1 MKRLSLQWR
10 ITLLTVLLI
19 GITCVAMN
27 LLLCSSGVYYMD
39 TIADSLQGGTVIL
52 NDGQAASFD
61 PQLIAPDENLTII
74 VDGVQ
79 GRFRTTNW
87 YITAA
92 VTLLSGILA
101 YFVSGRALKPLRSF
115 TSQVEQVQLNN
126 LADMRI
132 DEDAISEFRQLSRS
146 FNQMLERLNNAFSA
160 QRQFTG
166 NAAHELRTPLALM
179 QAQLELFSVEHPDVR
194 PETAEFLTL
203 LREQTERLTQMTKTL
218 LEMSNLQQVARNEQL
233 QLAPMVE
240 EIFTDLVPLS
250 EKRNVTLEAEGD
262 AALTGS
268 DALIYRLLFNLTENA
283 VKYNRPGGSV
293 RIELAQRQEKCII
306 RVSDTGC
313 GIPEE
318 YQRSIFHPFFRVDK
332 SRSREYG
339 GAGLGLSLVWEIA
352 DLHGG
357 SVWVE
362 KSSDKGTTIV
372 VELPAGT
379 ESNPSGA
386 DIT

>member
-10 ITLLTVLLI
+10 ITLMTVLLI

-27 LLLCSSGVYYMD
+27 LLLCTSGVYYMD
-39 TIADSLQGGTVIL
+39 TIADSLQGGGTVIL
-52 NDGQAASFD
+52 NDGGAASFD
-61 PQLIAPDENLTII
+61 PQLIAPNEELTIV

-87 YITAA
+87 YITAV

-132 DEDAISEFRQLSRS
+132 DEDVIPEFQQLSRS

-179 QAQLELFSVEHPDVR
+179 QAQLELFSAEHPDVR

-203 LREQTERLTQMTKTL
+203 LREQTERLIQMTRTL
-218 LEMSNLQQVARNEQL
+218 LEMSNLRQVERNERI
-233 QLAPMVE
+233 QLAPMIE
-240 EIFTDLVPLS
+240 EIFTDLAPLS
-250 EKRNVTLEAEGD
+250 DKLGVTLTAEGD
-262 AALTGS
+262 GIMTGS
-268 DALIYRLLFNLTENA
+268 DALIYRLIFNLTENA

-293 RIELAQRQEKCII
+293 RVSVTQELEKLLL

-313 GIPEE
+313 GIPEV
-318 YQRSIFHPFFRVDK
+318 YQRSIFQPFFRVDK

-362 KSSDKGTTIV
+362 KSSEKGTTIAV
-372 VELPAGT
+372 GLPT
-379 ESNPSGA
+379 QQSTKP
-386 DIT
+386 